1 MEFYIVV
8 NVCEGKY
15 FYPTL
20 DKKERKTKTLIEIKN
35 KIFEQIFP
43 KKTFQIYLNKLTLRH
58 ENDFI

>member
-8 NVCEGKY
+8 NVCERKY

-43 KKTFQIYLNKLTLRH
+43 MKTFQIYLNKLTLRH